1 MQRNA
6 WVLTMVLCLLV
17 MGAFGCAKKHAATD
31 GPQDTSWEEQERQ
44 RLARERELQERLG
57 QLSQELSQMI
67 FFDFDR
73 YDLKADSRT
82 ILTRKAEILRA
93 NPDVKLVIEGNCDE
107 RGTAEYNLALG
118 ERRARAAAQY
128 LVNQG
133 IDATRLS
140 TLSYGKERPLNPA
153 HTPSAWSQNR
163 RDEFRATY

>member
-1 MQRNA
+1 MQKST
-6 WVLTMVLCLLV
+6 WILTMVLCLLV
-17 MGAFGCAKKHAATD
+17 MGAFGCAKKQTAPDTT
-31 GPQDTSWEEQERQ
+31 QDASWEEQERQ

-57 QLSQELSQMI
+57 RLSQELSQMV

-73 YDLKADSRT
+73 YDLKPEART
-82 ILTRKAEILRA
+82 ILTRKAEILQS
-93 NPDVKLVIEGNCDE
+93 NPDVKLIIEGNCDE

-133 IDATRLS
+133 VTATRLS

-153 HTPSAWSQNR
+153 HNEAAWAQNR